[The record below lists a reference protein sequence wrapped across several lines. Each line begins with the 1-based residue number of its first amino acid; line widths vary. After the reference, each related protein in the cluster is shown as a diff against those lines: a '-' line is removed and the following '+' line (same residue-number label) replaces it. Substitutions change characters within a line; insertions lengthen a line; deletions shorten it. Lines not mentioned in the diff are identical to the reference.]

1 LLGTGSDIVQ
11 RDDHKISASNGGWN
25 EGQKVRCRNGT
36 HLGIFGRDTALNKA
50 KSNAV
55 SSSEVEEPRDKNKE

>member
-1 LLGTGSDIVQ
+1 MQ
-11 RDDHKISASNGGWN
+11 RDDHKISAGSGDWN

-50 KSNAV
+50 KSNALI
-55 SSSEVEEPRDKNKE
+55 STEVEERRDKTKE